1 MIFFKTK
8 IQIEATTQGGG
19 GCLNNSCKLSQ
30 TTRAYVLFSGKKRK
44 KSQKCC
50 AFVPTPIYA
59 EGSVFMCV
67 FVYIIQLNTVISAIC
82 VCVCVCYCAFQW
94 IKFKKCASLL
104 TFWWIVQ
111 FYWTKVKSSEHFLK
125 KSSSNQPF
133 RRLSLQPLSI
143 FTHTRSFFH
152 LFKKKKN
159 CLKLNS
165 FLISYLFPSLLRHT
179 LFW

>member
-1 MIFFKTK
+1 MLRFCPDPHLCRGKCVYVCVCLYYTTK
-8 IQIEATTQGGG
+8 YRH
-19 GCLNNSCKLSQ
+19 LSH
-30 TTRAYVLFSGKKRK
+30 L
-44 KSQKCC
+44 
-50 AFVPTPIYA
+50 
-59 EGSVFMCV
+59 CV
-67 FVYIIQLNTVISAIC
+67 C

-133 RRLSLQPLSI
+133 RRLSPQPLSI